1 MNRRDEM
8 EDLKKKK
15 FTPKLSTKG
24 ITIEFSRQDL
34 EKALPNLT
42 KELIEPES
50 RSVLSF
56 NQIRNVTINS
66 GLPTEGNEEVYTSI
80 DDSEDKQ
87 ELINKIKRKKIE
99 SRYDK
104 ESELYYPKTEDF
116 IRRCSNQSEFEEI
129 IKYQLKIKEI
139 TEDKAKELLDLFYL
153 HGIEYFGSHKKNGY
167 YERTYRKGR
176 K

>member
-15 FTPKLSTKG
+15 FTPKLSPKG
-24 ITIEFSRQDL
+24 MTIDFSRQDL
-34 EKALPNLT
+34 EEALPNLT
-42 KELIEPES
+42 KELIEPGS

-56 NQIRNVTINS
+56 NQI
-66 GLPTEGNEEVYTSI
+66 
-80 DDSEDKQ
+80 Q
-87 ELINKIKRKKIE
+87 HELINKIKRKKIE
-99 SRYDK
+99 SRYEK

-129 IKYQLKIKEI
+129 IKYQLKVKEI
-139 TEDKAKELLDLFYL
+139 TEDKAKELLDLCYL
-153 HGIEYFGSHKKNGY
+153 HGLEYFGPHKKNGY

>member
-15 FTPKLSTKG
+15 FIPKLSPKG
-24 ITIEFSRQDL
+24 MTIEFSREDL

-42 KELIEPES
+42 KELIEPNS
-50 RSVLSF
+50 KGFLSF
-56 NQIRNVTINS
+56 NQIQNISNNS
-66 GLPTEGNEEVYTSI
+66 DLPTDNN
-80 DDSEDKQ
+80 EDKQ
-87 ELINKIKRKKIE
+87 ELVMKIKRKKIE
-99 SRYDK
+99 SHYDK

-116 IRRCSNQSEFEEI
+116 LRRCSNQSDFKEI
-129 IKYQLKIKEI
+129 IKYQLKAKEI

-153 HGIEYFGSHKKNGY
+153 HGLEYFGPRKKNGY

>member
-15 FTPKLSTKG
+15 FIPKLSPKG
-24 ITIEFSRQDL
+24 MTIEFSREDL

-42 KELIEPES
+42 KELIEPDS
-50 RSVLSF
+50 KGFLSF
-56 NQIRNVTINS
+56 NQIQNISNNS
-66 GLPTEGNEEVYTSI
+66 YLPTDNNEVPNTS
-80 DDSEDKQ
+80 ENKQ
-87 ELINKIKRKKIE
+87 ELVMKIKRKKIE
-99 SRYDK
+99 SHYDK

-116 IRRCSNQSEFEEI
+116 LRRCSNQSEFNEI
-129 IKYQLKIKEI
+129 IKYQLKAKEI

-153 HGIEYFGSHKKNGY
+153 HGLEYFGPHKNNGY